1 MGLKEDLERTTD
13 KKIRMLKKDYKAMQ
27 LDFMA
32 TVSEDTNKVAVV
44 IVVCSALET
53 QLNLVKLILTISAM
67 A

>member
-13 KKIRMLKKDYKAMQ
+13 KKIRMLKKDYKPMQ